1 MDEKRLEIMER
12 ASAVY
17 MKHGIKAITMDD
29 LARELNISKKTI
41 YENFANKDELI
52 FSIIQLK
59 TEMDSA
65 LCMNCLQQSE
75 NAIESLICISRV
87 VATHIG
93 GVNSTVFYD
102 LRKYHRDSWDV
113 LNQHKQ
119 NFVLDMIKENIIKG
133 MKEGLYRSDTDVEI
147 AARFY
152 VGAIELLL
160 SEITFPSTHFS
171 FDHVFEELI
180 RYHVSGIASSNGLSY
195 ISDKLLIKE

>member
-1 MDEKRLEIMER
+1 MER

-17 MKHGIKAITMDD
+17 MKYGIKAITMDD

-41 YENFANKDELI
+41 YEHFSNKDELI
-52 FSIIQLK
+52 LSIIKLK

-75 NAIESLICISRV
+75 NAIESLVCISKV

-113 LNQHKQ
+113 LNNHKHT
-119 NFVLDMIKENIIKG
+119 FVLTMIKENILTG
-133 MKEGLYRSDTDVEI
+133 VKEGLFRSDIDVEI
-147 AARFY
+147 SARFY

-171 FDHVFEELI
+171 FDHVFDELI
-180 RYHVSGIASSNGLSY
+180 RYHVRGIASEKGLRY
-195 ISDKLLIKE
+195 MCDNLLVKC